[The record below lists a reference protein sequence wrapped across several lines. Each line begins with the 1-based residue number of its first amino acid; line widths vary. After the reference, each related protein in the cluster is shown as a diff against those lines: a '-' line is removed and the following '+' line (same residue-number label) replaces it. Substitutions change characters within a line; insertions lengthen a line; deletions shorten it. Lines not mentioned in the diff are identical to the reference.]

1 GHQRVAPGPAAP
13 PTLSDV
19 STGGALGPNLAQS
32 VICVALSFE
41 GFVNASVAA
50 GIPTS
55 VSRANADGTTDNY
68 GGGSARK
75 SVNAT
80 ITTANDGN
88 STHSLR
94 ASVAAVNGAVAYA
107 WYWGAAG
114 SELLGAITT
123 INSALITAAA
133 TGTQTAASLPAADN
147 SQNNLVFDG
156 LLTHIL

>member
-41 GFVNASVAA
+41 GFLNASVAA

-55 VSRANADGTTDNY
+55 ISRANADGTTDNY

-94 ASVAAVNGAVAYA
+94 ASVAAGHGAGPHARD
-107 WYWGAAG
+107 WGPAG
-114 SELLGAITT
+114 TE
-123 INSALITAAA
+123 
-133 TGTQTAASLPAADN
+133 LPAA
-147 SQNNLVFDG
+147 
-156 LLTHIL
+156 LTPLT